1 MANVISLFS
10 GVGGIDLAF
19 ERAGFDIKLANE
31 IDSKAC
37 ETYNANFSHKIICDD
52 VKNLDTK
59 TLGRADIV
67 AGGFPCQAFS
77 IAGYQKGF
85 EDERGTLIFELLR
98 IVKDVQP
105 RIIFLENVKN
115 LITHNK
121 GATFENIRKHIEALG
136 YKIKYKV
143 LNTCLYSQIPQNRE
157 RVYIVCFKNSE
168 DYNKF
173 SFPQQVAKTLKIT
186 ELLEKNVDKK
196 YYYNKTKY
204 YNILKQDITK
214 KDTVYQWRRH
224 YVRENKNK
232 LCPTLTANMGM
243 GGHNV
248 PLVLDDDIRKLT
260 PRECFRFQ
268 GFPDSFVLPSNLS
281 DATLYKQ
288 IGNSVSVPVIEKIAK
303 EIYKL
308 F

>member
-1 MANVISLFS
+1 MSQNPVLFGTFISASILIFRGGNNRSMSLIHRYQSGGFS
-10 GVGGIDLAF
+10 IVL
-19 ERAGFDIKLANE
+19 DIKRDCLVLAPFKKFFNINE
-31 IDSKAC
+31 LP
-37 ETYNANFSHKIICDD
+37 ET
-52 VKNLDTK
+52 
-59 TLGRADIV
+59 
-67 AGGFPCQAFS
+67 
-77 IAGYQKGF
+77 
-85 EDERGTLIFELLR
+85 
-98 IVKDVQP
+98 
-105 RIIFLENVKN
+105 FLENVKN
-115 LITHNK
+115 LITHNR
-121 GATFENIRKHIEALG
+121 GATFEDIRKHIGALG

-168 DYNKF
+168 DCDKF
-173 SFPQQVAKTLKIT
+173 AFPQQETKTLKIT

-196 YYYNKTKY
+196 YYYNNTKY

-232 LCPTLTANMGM
+232 LCPTLTANMGI

>member
-19 ERAGFDIKLANE
+19 ERAGFYIKLANE

-121 GATFENIRKHIEALG
+121 GATFENIRKHIEVLG

-168 DYNKF
+168 DCDKF
-173 SFPQQVAKTLKIT
+173 AFPQQETKTLKIT

-196 YYYNKTKY
+196 YYYNNTKY

>member
-157 RVYIVCFKNSE
+157 RVYIVCFKNGE
-168 DYNKF
+168 DYHKF
-173 SFPQQVAKTLKIT
+173 SFPQQETKTLKIT

-196 YYYNKTKY
+196 YYYNNTKY

>member
-157 RVYIVCFKNSE
+157 RVCIVCFKNGE

-196 YYYNKTKY
+196 YYYNNTKY

-243 GGHNV
+243 GGHNI

-281 DATLYKQ
+281 NATLYKQ
-288 IGNSVSVPVIEKIAK
+288 IGNTVSVPVIEK
-303 EIYKL
+303 
-308 F
+308 

>member
-115 LITHNK
+115 LITH
-121 GATFENIRKHIEALG
+121 
-136 YKIKYKV
+136 
-143 LNTCLYSQIPQNRE
+143 
-157 RVYIVCFKNSE
+157 
-168 DYNKF
+168 
-173 SFPQQVAKTLKIT
+173 
-186 ELLEKNVDKK
+186 
-196 YYYNKTKY
+196 TKY
-204 YNILKQDITK
+204 
-214 KDTVYQWRRH
+214 
-224 YVRENKNK
+224 
-232 LCPTLTANMGM
+232 
-243 GGHNV
+243 
-248 PLVLDDDIRKLT
+248 
-260 PRECFRFQ
+260 
-268 GFPDSFVLPSNLS
+268 
-281 DATLYKQ
+281 
-288 IGNSVSVPVIEKIAK
+288 
-303 EIYKL
+303 
-308 F
+308 

>member
-173 SFPQQVAKTLKIT
+173 SFPQQETKTLKIT

-196 YYYNKTKY
+196 YYYNNTKY

>member
-157 RVYIVCFKNSE
+157 RVYIVCFKNGE

-196 YYYNKTKY
+196 YYYNNTKY